1 MSEKNLELTVDKLSA
16 PQQRAIQL
24 LLDGKPSVRVCDELE
39 IVPST
44 LWRWRQNS
52 EFAAAYREA
61 KRTISER
68 TSELLQLAAT
78 RAVARL
84 VDLMNDNN
92 ANEVPASVQYAAARS
107 ILELHYKGTEIE
119 EVMDSVEELR
129 QLLLGKLP
137 VKKVLRAV

>member
-1 MSEKNLELTVDKLSA
+1 MNDNKLSA
-16 PQQRAIQL
+16 PQQRAVQL
-24 LLDGKPSVRVCDELE
+24 LLDGKPAVRVCDELE

-44 LWRWRQNS
+44 LYRWRQNP

-68 TSELLQLAAT
+68 TTELLQLAAT

-92 ANEVPASVQYAAARS
+92 ANEVPASIQFAAARS
-107 ILELHYKGTEIE
+107 ILDLHFKGAELE
-119 EVMDSVEELR
+119 ELSASVEELR
-129 QLLLGKLP
+129 QLLVDNAP
-137 VKKVLRAV
+137 TKKGLKAA